1 MGQWGNEAM
10 KSGQRALIAP
20 LALCLIASL
29 QFLVSTQSA
38 PQVQPPVYEVYA
50 VRFAVLPAFPVS
62 SLILGAEKGRT
73 LDIAM
78 MVWAIRDAG
87 GRIIL
92 VDAGFNRQKFI
103 ERWKPTGHV
112 APSEAVSRAFGITPD
127 SVTDVI
133 LTHVHWDHADG
144 ADLFPRARVWIQK
157 EEYAH
162 HVGENGAPL
171 AGAIDP
177 DVAKMLFDLSAT
189 GRVRLVDGDDQEIL
203 PGIRVYTGGK
213 HTWAS
218 QYVGVRTR
226 KGTVILASDNAYL
239 YENLVERLPIAQT
252 LDAAANVAAQAR
264 MLRLA
269 AEATLV
275 VPGHDPRVFRQF
287 PAIKENVVRID

>member
-1 MGQWGNEAM
+1 M
-10 KSGQRALIAP
+10 KHGLRARIAR

-29 QFLVSTQSA
+29 QFLVSIQAA

-62 SLILGAEKGRT
+62 SLIVGAAKGRT

-78 MVWAIRDAG
+78 MVWAIRDAA

-92 VDAGFNRQKFI
+92 VDAGFHRQKFI
-103 ERWKPTGHV
+103 DKWKPAWHMP
-112 APSEAVSRAFGITPD
+112 PSEAVARAFGVTAN

-133 LTHVHWDHADG
+133 VSHVHWDHADG
-144 ADLFPRARVWIQK
+144 ADLFPRARIWIQR

-162 HVGENGAPL
+162 YVGENGA
-171 AGAIDP
+171 AQGGAIDG
-177 DVAKMLFDLSAT
+177 DVAKMLFDLHSA
-189 GRVRLVDGDDQEIL
+189 GRVTLVDGDDREIL

-218 QYVGVRTR
+218 QYVGVQTR
-226 KGTVILASDNAYL
+226 KGTVILASDNA
-239 YENLVERLPIAQT
+239 NLREPRGAHPDRQT
-252 LDAAANVAAQAR
+252 LDAASNLQAQAR

-269 AEATLV
+269 ASLRLV
-275 VPGHDPRVFRQF
+275 VPGRSVCVQEVSDDQR
-287 PAIKENVVRID
+287 